1 MVKLT
6 INQVLQQGVDAHKAG
21 QVQEAHRLYAA
32 ILKVQ
37 PKHPDANHNT
47 GLLAV
52 GDGKIELALPFFK
65 TALEANPSIAQ
76 FWYSHIVALIKLE
89 RLLDAKV
96 LLDQAKSKGIKGAN
110 LDQLEQRLNDANK
123 GQTKSNNSGS
133 DEHGDQSKILGTLN
147 LDQALRL
154 AKKKANEGY
163 PEEAKRIYQNILE
176 KFPGNKKA
184 LAFKPDYAD
193 AYYKMGIALQVQG
206 KLEEAIE
213 AYNKA
218 LAIKPDYAGAYYNMG
233 IALQVQGKLEEAIEA
248 YKKALSIKPDYAIA
262 YNNMGNALK
271 DQGKLEEAIEAYNK
285 ALSIKPDYAEAHR
298 HLSTL
303 IKYTLNDPQIS
314 VVDDLLQREKLN
326 DSDRLHLHYTYAKMQ
341 EDLGDLSVAFD
352 SYVTGGDLRQ
362 RSLAYEFSQDEHKF
376 GRIKQT
382 APQFKEVAL
391 NVTGEPIRYTPI
403 FILGMPRSGTT
414 LVEQIVSSHSEITGA
429 GELAYVSQFGDQL
442 ATGLTAS
449 TIEAVSV
456 FRDRYLAELAKRA
469 NGQAFITDK
478 MPQNF
483 QYIALICAAF
493 PEAKIVHVQRSA
505 EATCWSNFKH
515 YFVSKGLGYSYNLSD
530 TVRYYGLYTEI
541 MHFWGQSYSDRIYN
555 LDYDKLTEDQ
565 ELETRS
571 LIEYL
576 ELNWQD
582 TCLTPQKN
590 KRSVKTASQQQ
601 VRQKVYKGSSQAWR
615 KYESCLNGVFDGL
628 KGIVKQ
634 T

>member
-1 MVKLT
+1 MAKLT
-6 INQVLQQGVDAHKAG
+6 ISQALQQGIEAHKAG

-37 PKHPDANHNT
+37 PRHPDANHNT

-52 GDGKIELALPFFK
+52 GDGKIELAVPFFK

-89 RLLDAKV
+89 RLIDAKA
-96 LLDQAKSKGIKGAN
+96 LLDQAKSKGIKGADF
-110 LDQLEQRLNDANK
+110 DQLEHGLNEAKKVQNPPQNQQRLLIDLYSQGQLQQALK
-123 GQTKSNNSGS
+123 QTKTLFQKFPNSSVLHNIFGA
-133 DEHGDQSKILGTLN
+133 IYLGLGE
-147 LDQALRL
+147 LDASV
-154 AKKKANEGY
+154 KSYKKAISIE
-163 PEEAKRIYQNILE
+163 
-176 KFPGNKKA
+176 
-184 LAFKPDYAD
+184 PDYAD
-193 AYYKMGIALQVQG
+193 AYY
-206 KLEEAIE
+206 
-213 AYNKA
+213 
-218 LAIKPDYAGAYYNMG
+218 NMG
-233 IALQVQGKLEEAIEA
+233 IAFADQGKLDEAMEA
-248 YKKALSIKPDYAIA
+248 YNKALSIKPDYANA
-262 YNNMGNALK
+262 YYNMGNTLKSQGKLKEAIEAYNKVLSIKPDYVDAYINMGIALE

-298 HLSTL
+298 HLSALT
-303 IKYTLNDPQIS
+303 KYTLNHPQIS
-314 VVDDLLQREKLN
+314 VVDDLLNREKLN
-326 DSDRLHLHYTYAKMQ
+326 DSDRSHLHYTHAKMQ
-341 EDLGDLSVAFD
+341 EDLGNFSAAFD
-352 SYVTGGDLRQ
+352 GYVTGGNIRQ
-362 RSLAYEFSQDEHKF
+362 KLLAYEFSQDEHLF
-376 GRIKQT
+376 GRIKRT
-382 APQFKEVAL
+382 APQFKDVAL
-391 NVTGEPIRYTPI
+391 NVTDEPIRHTPI

-429 GELAYVSQFGDQL
+429 GELAYVSQFGGQL
-442 ATGLTAS
+442 ATGLTAFTVES
-449 TIEAVSV
+449 VSV
-456 FRDRYLAELAKRA
+456 FRDLYLAELAKRA

-530 TVRYYGLYTEI
+530 TVRYYGLYQEI
-541 MHFWGQSYSDRIYN
+541 MHFWGQNYSDRIYN

-565 ELETRS
+565 EPETQR

-601 VRQKVYKGSSQAWR
+601 VRRKVYKGSSQVWR
-615 KYESCLNGVFDGL
+615 KYESCLNGAFDEL
-628 KGIVKQ
+628 K